1 MGRASRES
9 GWPQA
14 VAFFLP
20 GPCHG
25 RSCTFFFFSQNDF
38 ALTSTEKSIHKE
50 SETKETR
57 GEEEQDTEVLEVFQP
72 TQEWQTLQPGIRPA
86 LVL

>member
-1 MGRASRES
+1 M
-9 GWPQA
+9 
-14 VAFFLP
+14 
-20 GPCHG
+20 HY
-25 RSCTFFFFSQNDF
+25 FFFFSQNDF

-72 TQEWQTLQPGIRPA
+72 TQEWQALQPGTRPA

>member
-1 MGRASRES
+1 MDGSKLLLS
-9 GWPQA
+9 
-14 VAFFLP
+14 
-20 GPCHG
+20 
-25 RSCTFFFFSQNDF
+25 SCLGLVVVGHALFFFSQNDF

-72 TQEWQTLQPGIRPA
+72 TQEWQALQPGTRPA

>member
-1 MGRASRES
+1 MDGLKLLLS
-9 GWPQA
+9 
-14 VAFFLP
+14 
-20 GPCHG
+20 
-25 RSCTFFFFSQNDF
+25 SCLGLVVVGHALFFFFSQNDF
-38 ALTSTEKSIHKE
+38 ALTSTEKSIQKE

-72 TQEWQTLQPGIRPA
+72 TQEWQALQPGTRPA